1 MVNSTNVNVRALLV
15 GQGIDLRSY
24 NPQQVL
30 ARDPLT
36 LSLSKEGIAVLFR
49 FGVVVMFG
57 GTTTSENAFLTQLQS
72 YIRSPFEQPQIE
84 VLALQVVDDTVAH
97 IEEGILYVPDLAMP
111 RVQVIADI
119 LAKSVLLD
127 DYERYAAGVFDRIEP
142 LAERLQKRGRLPRQE
157 HHLKR
162 YLGDILQI
170 QHRLVGRA
178 EVGEK
183 PDVLWEHD
191 EYERLW
197 RRLESEFE
205 ISERQAA
212 LDRKLEVI
220 GNTAETLLGLLTDR
234 HTLRVEWYIVIL
246 IVVEILLTLYE
257 LFFRHTQA

>member
-1 MVNSTNVNVRALLV
+1 V
-15 GQGIDLRSY
+15 
-24 NPQQVL
+24 
-30 ARDPLT
+30 
-36 LSLSKEGIAVLFR
+36 LSLE
-49 FGVVVMFG
+49 VV
-57 GTTTSENAFLTQLQS
+57 E
-72 YIRSPFEQPQIE
+72 E
-84 VLALQVVDDTVAH
+84 VVAH
-97 IEEGILYVPDLAMP
+97 IDMGRLIVPDLAMP

-127 DYERYAAGVFDRIEP
+127 NYERYVADVFDRIDP
-142 LAERLQKRGRLPRQE
+142 LAERLQKRGRLPREE
-157 HHLKR
+157 HDLKR

-183 PDVLWEHD
+183 PEVLWEHD
-191 EYERLW
+191 EHERLW
-197 RRLESEFE
+197 RRLENEFE

-220 GNTAETLLGLLTDR
+220 SNTAETLLGLLTDR

-257 LFFRHTQA
+257 LFFKHA

>member
-1 MVNSTNVNVRALLV
+1 VVNASIVNVRALLV

-36 LSLSKEGIAVLFR
+36 LGLADEGIAVLFR
-49 FGVVVMFG
+49 FGVLVMFG
-57 GTTTSENAFLTQLQS
+57 GSSAGETALLEELQP
-72 YIRSPFEQPQIE
+72 YIRTPFEQPQIE
-84 VLALQVVDDTVAH
+84 VLSLEVIEEVVAH
-97 IEEGILYVPDLAMP
+97 IEKGTLIVPDLAMP

-127 DYERYAAGVFDRIEP
+127 NYERYVAGVFDRIEP
-142 LAERLQKRGRLPRQE
+142 LAERLRKRASLPRRE
-157 HHLKR
+157 HHLMR

-183 PDVLWEHD
+183 PEVLWEHG
-191 EYERLW
+191 EHERLW

-220 GNTAETLLGLLTDR
+220 GNTAETLLGLLQDR

-257 LFFRHTQA
+257 LFFKHA

>member
-1 MVNSTNVNVRALLV
+1 MTANTIHVRALLLA
-15 GQGIDLRSY
+15 QGIDLRSY
-24 NPQQVL
+24 TPPKVL

-36 LSLSKEGIAVLFR
+36 LELAEGGSVVLFR
-49 FGVVVMFG
+49 FGVAVVFG
-57 GTTTSENAFLTQLQS
+57 G
-72 YIRSPFEQPQIE
+72 SPDSDPH
-84 VLALQVVDDTVAH
+84 LRAALQDYLRAPFPEFRVEELTLEV
-97 IEEGILYVPDLAMP
+97 EEGAPAEIRGGVLLLPDLATP
-111 RVQVIADI
+111 RRQVIADI

-127 DYERYAAGVFDRIEP
+127 SYEHYIAGVFDRIEP
-142 LAERLQKRGRLPRQE
+142 LAERLQRRARLPRRE
-157 HHLKR
+157 EKLKR

-183 PDVLWEHD
+183 PEVLWEHE
-191 EYERLW
+191 EYDRLW

-220 GNTAETLLGLLTDR
+220 GNTAETLLGLLQDR

-246 IVVEILLTLYE
+246 IVVEILLSLYE
-257 LFFRHTQA
+257 LFFRHAP

>member
-1 MVNSTNVNVRALLV
+1 MNATTVNVRALLV
-15 GQGIDLRSY
+15 AQGIDLRSY
-24 NPQQVL
+24 NPQKVL

-36 LSLSKEGIAVLFR
+36 LELAEEGSAVLFR
-49 FGVVVMFG
+49 FGVVVVFG
-57 GTTTSENAFLTQLQS
+57 GSRDGETSLLAQLRDYLRVPFDEPRVEELTLAVEKEVS
-72 YIRSPFEQPQIE
+72 ADIREG
-84 VLALQVVDDTVAH
+84 VLML
-97 IEEGILYVPDLAMP
+97 PDLVTP
-111 RVQVIADI
+111 RLQVIADI

-127 DYERYAAGVFDRIEP
+127 SYERYIAGVFERIEP
-142 LAERLQKRGRLPRQE
+142 LAERLQRRARLPRDE
-157 HHLKR
+157 NSLKR

-183 PDVLWEHD
+183 PEVLWEHA
-191 EYERLW
+191 EYDRLW

-212 LDRKLEVI
+212 LDRKLEVV
-220 GNTAETLLGLLTDR
+220 GNTAETLLGLLQDR

-257 LFFRHTQA
+257 LFFRHA

>member
-1 MVNSTNVNVRALLV
+1 MVIPSNVSARALLV

-24 NPQQVL
+24 NPPQVL

-36 LSLSKEGIAVLFR
+36 LGLADDGIAVLFR

-57 GTTTSENAFLTQLQS
+57 GSPVGETALLAQLQTH
-72 YIRSPFEQPQIE
+72 IRSPFEQPEIE
-84 VLALQVVDDTVAH
+84 ELSLRVVGDAVAH
-97 IEEGILYVPDLAMP
+97 IEDDTLIVPDLAMP

-127 DYERYAAGVFDRIEP
+127 TYERYAADVFDRIEP
-142 LAERLQKRGRLPRQE
+142 LAERLQKRASLPRQE
-157 HHLKR
+157 HHLMR
-162 YLGDILQI
+162 YIGDILQI

-183 PDVLWEHD
+183 PEVLWEHA
-191 EYERLW
+191 ELERLW

-220 GNTAETLLGLLTDR
+220 GNTAETLLGLLQDR

-246 IVVEILLTLYE
+246 IVIEILLTLYE
-257 LFFRHTQA
+257 LFFKHT

>member
-1 MVNSTNVNVRALLV
+1 MTANTIHARALLLA
-15 GQGIDLRSY
+15 QGIDLRSY
-24 NPQQVL
+24 THPEVL

-36 LSLSKEGIAVLFR
+36 LALAHGGSVVLFR
-49 FGVVVMFG
+49 FGVAVVFG
-57 GTTTSENAFLTQLQS
+57 GSSGSEPHLRALLQD
-72 YIRSPFEQPQIE
+72 YLRTPFPELRVE
-84 VLALQVVDDTVAH
+84 ELALVV
-97 IEEGILYVPDLAMP
+97 EEGASAEIREGVLLLPDLVTP
-111 RVQVIADI
+111 RCQVIADI

-127 DYERYAAGVFDRIEP
+127 SYEHHIAGVFERIEP
-142 LAERLQKRGRLPRQE
+142 LAEGLQRRARLPRQE
-157 HHLKR
+157 ERLKR

-183 PDVLWEHD
+183 PEVLWEHE
-191 EYERLW
+191 EYDRLW

-220 GNTAETLLGLLTDR
+220 GNTAETLLGLLQDR

-246 IVVEILLTLYE
+246 IVVEILLSLYE
-257 LFFRHTQA
+257 LFFRHA

>member
-1 MVNSTNVNVRALLV
+1 MSAAAMNVRALLIA
-15 GQGIDLRSY
+15 QGVDLRRF
-24 NPQQVL
+24 NPQSVL
-30 ARDPLT
+30 ARDPL
-36 LSLSKEGIAVLFR
+36 SLDLGEGRVAVLFR
-49 FGVVVMFG
+49 FGVAVLFG
-57 GTTTSENAFLTQLQS
+57 DDAQAEARLLERLAD
-72 YIRSPFEQPQIE
+72 YLRAPFDQPRVE
-84 VLALQVVDDTVAH
+84 SMSLRVEPDAVAR
-97 IEEGILYVPDLAMP
+97 IEEGVLVVPELSLP
-111 RVQVIADI
+111 LVQVVADI

-127 DYERYAAGVFDRIEP
+127 DFEQYAAGVFDRIDP
-142 LAERLQKRGRLPRQE
+142 LAERLQRRARLPRRE
-157 HHLKR
+157 RSLLH

-183 PDVLWEHD
+183 PEVLWEHP
-191 EYERLW
+191 EQERIW

-220 GNTAETLLGLLTDR
+220 GNTAETLLGLLQDR

-257 LFFRHTQA
+257 LFIRHV